1 MGHAMDW
8 ARDMPRQLGFIDWT
22 GLILTPG
29 HLINLHPQY
38 GMAILLAAGAS
49 AAACSVIA
57 AAEAKAFAFVGRGGG
72 DGSMIQEKKSAPLG
86 DDIEELGF
94 LRHERAAQACQRAR
108 ASGSSR
114 SSWPSLSMI

>member
-38 GMAILLAAGAS
+38 GMAPRRRRLGGGVFCDS
-49 AAACSVIA
+49 
-57 AAEAKAFAFVGRGGG
+57 RGGG
-72 DGSMIQEKKSAPLG
+72 KGFRVRGPRRRRWIHDPG
-86 DDIEELGF
+86 EEIGT
-94 LRHERAAQACQRAR
+94 
-108 ASGSSR
+108 SR
-114 SSWPSLSMI
+114 